1 MMVTISA
8 FHWPVRFKLEGALA
22 PLRLRKHRLLHP
34 LTVIQSYV
42 QGVLGRGSQVM
53 LILLLLVCGPHFEN
67 CFLR

>member
-1 MMVTISA
+1 MVMMVTISA

-42 QGVLGRGSQVM
+42 QGV
-53 LILLLLVCGPHFEN
+53 
-67 CFLR
+67 